1 LGMAYVG
8 MIQRTAVERL
18 AAGEYVPDK
27 SRRYVVAGFNAL
39 SECEKR
45 LFKWLSINTSTDF
58 YWDYDTYYNSNVE
71 QEAGL
76 FVRDNV
82 RMFPPRGV
90 ISHDAMQQPK
100 SITSVATASN
110 ALQCKYVAQ
119 ILDTL
124 TQPDINGNR
133 RKLGKETAIVLTDEN
148 LLLPVLYS
156 LPKEVGQVNVT
167 MGYPLRQSLAY
178 TFIERLLNLQKHS
191 RCKDKQDLFY
201 HVDVSGILTHPYV
214 VGCDALLVSA
224 LQNEIVD
231 NRRIMIQGSVLAK
244 NELLKLIFATTDGWR
259 DLSEY
264 LSNVVTAVA
273 RVPYEGDD
281 ARRRV
286 EFLAVIAEHNAKLRN
301 SLTECDIEIKTEIF
315 SSLLR
320 RSLQIL
326 RIPFEGEP
334 LEGLQVMGILET
346 RNLDFENVLILSMN
360 DDNFPG
366 NLLSQNSF
374 VPNNLRMAYGLPT
387 PEHHEGVFAYYFYRL
402 IQRARNV
409 WMVYC
414 SHADDK
420 STGEPSRYI
429 RQLEYESGIAIDK
442 IEVGVDVNRSVH
454 PPIEIAK
461 TTEVMSRLMRFTE
474 PKDAAR
480 LSPTAFSRYVA
491 CPLKF
496 YFYSVAHIKSDEELS
511 EEVDNPLFGTILHD
525 AVQRLY
531 ERVKGMAHPAELLQA
546 LVKAGDVERVV
557 DEAINENCLHDAAA
571 SNADYTGSLLIVK
584 DIVTRYIRGG
594 VIRYDVEHDSFALR
608 DVEESVSYDFPFDVD
623 GQPLIMQFAGR
634 ADRIDSLDD
643 GALRV
648 VDYKTGKAQLDF
660 KSISILFEGRGRE
673 RLPNI
678 LQILLYAM
686 MLHHT
691 EGREVEP
698 ALYYVRQMHNPEY
711 APQLLNKEHPDDARY
726 TAYGEEFE
734 DYVRR
739 ALTELFD
746 STIPFCQCDDVD
758 TCQFCDFQAICRR

>member
-1 LGMAYVG
+1 LRVGDRVRLVTELYKIYAEYHAEPFDKFYAWGELLLNDFDTIDKYLIDADRLFCNISDLKELEADVSYLTPEQLQIIQSFWSTLMVEGDLSEEKRKFLVVWRTLAPIYHRFKERLASLGMAYVG

-214 VGCDALLVSA
+214 VGCDAQLVSA

-301 SLTECDIEIKTEIF
+301 SLTECDIEI
-315 SSLLR
+315 
-320 RSLQIL
+320 
-326 RIPFEGEP
+326 
-334 LEGLQVMGILET
+334 
-346 RNLDFENVLILSMN
+346 
-360 DDNFPG
+360 
-366 NLLSQNSF
+366 
-374 VPNNLRMAYGLPT
+374 
-387 PEHHEGVFAYYFYRL
+387 
-402 IQRARNV
+402 
-409 WMVYC
+409 
-414 SHADDK
+414 
-420 STGEPSRYI
+420 
-429 RQLEYESGIAIDK
+429 
-442 IEVGVDVNRSVH
+442 
-454 PPIEIAK
+454 
-461 TTEVMSRLMRFTE
+461 
-474 PKDAAR
+474 
-480 LSPTAFSRYVA
+480 
-491 CPLKF
+491 
-496 YFYSVAHIKSDEELS
+496 
-511 EEVDNPLFGTILHD
+511 
-525 AVQRLY
+525 
-531 ERVKGMAHPAELLQA
+531 
-546 LVKAGDVERVV
+546 
-557 DEAINENCLHDAAA
+557 
-571 SNADYTGSLLIVK
+571 
-584 DIVTRYIRGG
+584 
-594 VIRYDVEHDSFALR
+594 
-608 DVEESVSYDFPFDVD
+608 
-623 GQPLIMQFAGR
+623 
-634 ADRIDSLDD
+634 
-643 GALRV
+643 
-648 VDYKTGKAQLDF
+648 
-660 KSISILFEGRGRE
+660 
-673 RLPNI
+673 
-678 LQILLYAM
+678 
-686 MLHHT
+686 
-691 EGREVEP
+691 
-698 ALYYVRQMHNPEY
+698 
-711 APQLLNKEHPDDARY
+711 
-726 TAYGEEFE
+726 
-734 DYVRR
+734 
-739 ALTELFD
+739 
-746 STIPFCQCDDVD
+746 
-758 TCQFCDFQAICRR
+758 